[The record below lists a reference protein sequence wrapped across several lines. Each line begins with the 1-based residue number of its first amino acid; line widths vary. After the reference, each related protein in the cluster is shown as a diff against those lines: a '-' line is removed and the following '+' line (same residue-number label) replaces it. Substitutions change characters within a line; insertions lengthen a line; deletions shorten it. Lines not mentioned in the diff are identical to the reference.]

1 MKKVFSLLVIAGM
14 VAFVACGPS
23 AEELAAKKKKT
34 EDSLAEIAKQDS
46 IALAEKAQAEADS
59 LENVRIQDSI
69 AQATAK
75 GGKTTTAPKPKT
87 TTTQQPLPKGKG

>member
-34 EDSLAEIAKQDS
+34 EDSLAEIARQDS
-46 IALAEKAQAEADS
+46 IAAAELAQKEADS
-59 LENVRIQDSI
+59 IEAARIADSI